1 MLVPLI
7 STLNSFGPV
16 PLDYFQDRAQI
27 LSDFSL
33 ALILGAGWFASFF
46 LIGLGRHFRQTRA
59 VAVGSIGLGVM
70 TVATSLTAYIPL
82 LLQRGGFVQASL
94 FDLALVS
101 FLGFVGGI
109 ISTVAFLRIW
119 INTSEA
125 KTKI

>member
-1 MLVPLI
+1 
-7 STLNSFGPV
+7 
-16 PLDYFQDRAQI
+16 
-27 LSDFSL
+27 
-33 ALILGAGWFASFF
+33 
-46 LIGLGRHFRQTRA
+46 